1 MRDFPRIKTCTHPF
15 MFKGEYI
22 ACGFCLSCRSR
33 TLADKQAKKLAVFAG
48 VQRSR
53 LARN

>member
-1 MRDFPRIKTCTHPF
+1 MRDFPRIKCCTNPF

-33 TLADKQAKKLAVFAG
+33 NIADKQAKKLAVFAG
-48 VQRSR
+48 VQRPH
-53 LARN
+53 LVRN